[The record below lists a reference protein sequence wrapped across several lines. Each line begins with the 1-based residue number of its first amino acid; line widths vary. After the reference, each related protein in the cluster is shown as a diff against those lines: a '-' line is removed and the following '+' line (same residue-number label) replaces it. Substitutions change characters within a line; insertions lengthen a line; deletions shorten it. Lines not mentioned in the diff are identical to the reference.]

1 MEEIEKLYN
10 VLVDQGLFDKTL
22 DEFKVKFEESAYVDR
37 VYDAV
42 VDQGLFD
49 KTKEDFTEKYS
60 LKKKIKK
67 NNTAFNTK
75 DGLSEQSVNVIED
88 VTTLPTRTPQEIL
101 DDPNV
106 SDFEAQTYLGVEADK
121 AQRKRDKDR
130 PLDIIT
136 TATELQTYD
145 FDQLLPYEQV
155 KVEQLANKYKT
166 TPEEWLK
173 EVEAKRD
180 DIADDSFLKAVGN
193 TFQRGDKT
201 LGEYLVSIPG
211 TLYTAAA
218 TVTDPLFKAI
228 SGKESTPIEER
239 VKIINEK
246 LGVDTLLESLIKEQ
260 EYRGKKSEI
269 YKREN
274 EIEAGIVSNFRG
286 GNTAD
291 GFKQLAF
298 TLAESAPITLGIM
311 MSSLSGVG
319 LAKTATG
326 ATVAMTGGELRTQRE
341 ENPEQSDFETLT
353 KAVGLAAAEMVF
365 TTFTSGS
372 IGKVYKEIIFKEGVK
387 TGSQTFKK
395 GLVSMYESAL
405 KKYGPV
411 TSSLGEGIEEVA
423 TQVTQ
428 NAINGRPLYEGVP
441 DAFTA
446 GVAGGAAYG
455 SPIAIN
461 NGTALVN
468 EAVAKTKINNI
479 LKPSEFNNMS
489 TAFENPTI
497 GDLQFDL
504 SKVKRSDVILDKEL
518 KKRVASGEM
527 TEEQAKEIK
536 QNFFDTT
543 VIDVKLDATKLTGE
557 QKVQAANLLRE
568 RDGLK
573 KEVNKIDDASLT
585 SVQQKRISDIDSEL
599 TSLSKIS
606 ITESVVGDTASINVA
621 PLFDTTIETV
631 EQAVELRQGEK
642 YQQQMQTINDV
653 LGDFGVTGT
662 IEEAIGGYKNDAG
675 TEIIEISNVIRLG
688 EGTTREQADQIASM
702 LGALAPETQESTIAA
717 DYVGET
723 DATKNG
729 DEHLLN
735 VSDVQGT
742 LEALKESGITD
753 FTLNEQ
759 NNSLSLLNL
768 DEVTETKEFLKK
780 LGSLKRKLDAKG
792 IQFEV
797 TEARGINSRYITRGR
812 RQEILSSLKESSI
825 QQQLEGT
832 SLYQKVEQAIAR
844 ESETTTEET
853 IEDDTTTDEVVE
865 ETIEAPQDEV
875 QSLIETINDP
885 SAGIV
890 ETVATGREQG
900 FSDASIQKVLQGRG
914 FKVRDIKPV
923 LEEARTAL
931 EETMGVP
938 LPAAFANIPGGI
950 KVGQALFEEIKQ
962 ELNKFEI
969 KFSTDRKSVNEVV
982 TKGEIREKA
991 LELLRESQ
999 VYQNLETIE
1008 QQELALALDK
1018 SIGTRANRKVQQE
1031 IRGIRGEIKKY
1042 REGVKDLKKAQAQVS
1057 KFVREVLPNEKDIKK
1072 FINSINKV
1080 TSKQDLPAVAEKI
1093 IRDVQG
1099 IRERQR
1105 QKLIKDI
1112 QKLARAKAK
1121 IRKTRSNKSRG
1132 GDISAQG
1139 KQFFQ
1144 AVDKVLKTVLGGDL
1158 NAYDNMVRE
1167 LNFTTKKDKE
1177 GKTETVST
1185 VDRIND
1191 LTLKELAGD
1200 KLTQAESAFLD
1211 RMTAIELFADIEGK
1225 SLEEVQDLLND
1236 LKLARSQAIADLN
1249 RIREIKAARAKKVQ
1263 DEFNAEIK
1271 RNYPFLFDENGDLLE
1286 DSDLQQKALQTSI
1299 WKILDGKGVWKNL
1312 RQVYEKFQAFD
1323 APRIMKTIKS
1333 NMLNIGTM
1341 SRQLDGNVEGG
1352 AFYNNFYDKVNVAE
1366 EKSLQGKFA
1375 QFDKLD
1381 EIAGS
1386 IEGIDNYI
1394 QIQKLFKPKQIEIK
1408 LEGKKLNYK
1417 LSLDNLARIYALSL
1431 NEQQAA
1437 MLEKD
1442 GFNAKKIEE
1451 IKNILGKEIVEF
1463 VDKTV
1468 DYLSTENYEKVNDTY
1483 KSVNDINLPR
1493 IENYFPTRT
1502 VRETPIDETS
1512 VQNMMRGEFSNV
1524 FNAETAPLLQRTNVK
1539 GKVNINPNQTFLN
1552 TLTNHLETTERY
1564 VAYAP
1569 VVETLNTIIKTP
1581 SVIRLMKDVMG
1592 MQDFFKRSV
1601 DTSINPNYGI
1611 SQQLAK
1617 NSWLLTNF
1625 TGFALSFKAVQLAKQ
1640 ATSFVNAF
1648 EQYRYLNKTGSRSPL
1663 EFVSDLLGFAGDMM
1677 YVYLTLGKQMRETKE
1692 ISASFRDRY
1701 EKGMGGDLYGLE
1713 AGGRMGKKSKKQQQ
1727 YFIRKFK
1734 TGAAS
1739 PTVFGDLLGVMGYKA
1754 VYNRNI
1760 ANGMSQEEALKIFND
1775 YNATQQSRRGT
1786 DKIELQRSNNA
1797 LMRVFTMFLSTT
1809 FLQVNKT
1816 AQGMGG
1822 IMKDIAQIKRP
1833 KAKDLRAVSTNLFVA
1848 NAMFTFTA
1856 NFGKWAFGDEDDVSE
1871 VWRRV
1876 FMSPLNLIYS
1886 VPLLGGAAE
1895 AALNWTI
1902 LGERRP
1908 SRTIINPYDE
1918 VFRRMVKQLD
1928 DTETL
1933 QEKAEAVLRPLLEI
1947 TAGAPADPFIGLFNS
1962 FKGFEFKAD
1971 DVYDAL
1977 GVSPYYRPEEKASG
1991 GLDIPSS
1998 GGTRFTNPAL
2008 KKAKQRLREPLQKFR
2023 KKIRDRLKRN

>member
-1 MEEIEKLYN
+1 MEQLEKLYN
-10 VLVDQGLFDKTL
+10 LYLESDLISDAVSLEQFKNSNREQQAGLYELGTQAGLFGTTT
-22 DEFKVKFEESAYVDR
+22 FSQFGSAFV
-37 VYDAV
+37 
-42 VDQGLFD
+42 
-49 KTKEDFTEKYS
+49 
-60 LKKKIKK
+60 KKKPIPEPA
-67 NNTAFNTK
+67 TGSPSG
-75 DGLSEQSVNVIED
+75 DGLSGQSLNVIED
-88 VTTLPTRTPQEIL
+88 ITTLPTRTPQEIL

-121 AQRKRDKDR
+121 AQRKRDKER

-136 TATELQTYD
+136 TAAELQTYD

-173 EVEAKRD
+173 EVETKRD
-180 DIADDSFLKAVGN
+180 DVADDSFLKAIGN

-228 SGKESTPIEER
+228 SGKESTPIEDR

-298 TLAESAPITLGIM
+298 TLAESAPVTLGIM

-319 LAKTATG
+319 LAKTAAG
-326 ATVAMTGGELRTQRE
+326 ATVAMTGGELRGQRE
-341 ENPEQSDFETLT
+341 ENPEQSDFKTLT

-372 IGKVYKEIIFKEGVK
+372 LGKVYKEIIFKEGVK
-387 TGSQTFKK
+387 AGSQTFKK

-446 GVAGGAAYG
+446 GFAGGAAYG

-461 NGTALVN
+461 NGRALVN
-468 EAVAKTKINNI
+468 EAVAQTKINNI

-568 RDGLK
+568 RDGLQQ
-573 KEVNKIDDASLT
+573 EVNKIDDVSLT
-585 SVQQKRISDIDSEL
+585 SVQQERISEIDSEL

-606 ITESVVGDTASINVA
+606 VTESVAGDTPSINVA

-631 EQAVELRQGEK
+631 EQAAELRQGEK

-653 LGDFGVTGT
+653 LVDFGVTGT
-662 IEEAIGGYKNDAG
+662 IEEAIGGYKNDSG
-675 TEIIEISNVIRLG
+675 TEIVEISNVIKLG

-717 DYVGET
+717 DYV
-723 DATKNG
+723 DQNDSTKNG
-729 DEHLLN
+729 EEYLLN
-735 VSDVQGT
+735 VSDIQGT
-742 LEALKESGITD
+742 LSALKEVGITD

-768 DEVTETKEFLKK
+768 DFMDSEVFQDKLNNLLDILDEKQIKFSTE
-780 LGSLKRKLDAKG
+780 DA
-792 IQFEV
+792 
-797 TEARGINSRYITRGR
+797 RSINSRYINVKTRG
-812 RQEILSSLKESSI
+812 EILRTLQGRSI
-825 QQQLEGT
+825 EQQLEGT

-844 ESETTTEET
+844 DSETTTEET
-853 IEDDTTTDEVVE
+853 IEDNTTADEVVE

-923 LEEARTAL
+923 LQEARTAL

-969 KFSTDRKSVNEVV
+969 KFDTDRKSVNEVV

-1031 IRGIRGEIKKY
+1031 IRGIREEIKKY
-1042 REGVKDLKKAQAQVS
+1042 KEGVKDLKKAQAQVS

-1099 IRERQR
+1099 IREKQR

-1144 AVDKVLKTVLGGDL
+1144 EVNKVLKTVLGGDID
-1158 NAYDNMVRE
+1158 AYDNMMRE
-1167 LNFTTKKDKE
+1167 LND
-1177 GKTETVST
+1177 
-1185 VDRIND
+1185 VDRINE
-1191 LTLKELAGD
+1191 LTRKEIAGE
-1200 KLTQAESAFLD
+1200 KLLQSESAFLD
-1211 RMTAIELFADIEGK
+1211 RVTAIELFSDIESK

-1271 RNYPFLFDENGDLLE
+1271 QNYPFLFDEQGNLLS
-1286 DSDLQQKALQTSI
+1286 DTDLQQKALQTSI
-1299 WKILDGKGVWKNL
+1299 WNTLDGRGVWKNL
-1312 RQVYEKFQAFD
+1312 TEVYQKFQAFD
-1323 APRIMKTIKS
+1323 APKIMSTIKS

-1341 SRQLDGNVEGG
+1341 SRQLDGNVEGV
-1352 AFYNNFYDKVNVAE
+1352 FYKNFYDNVNVAE
-1366 EKSLQGKFA
+1366 EQSLRGKFN
-1375 QFDKLD
+1375 QFDKLN
-1381 EIAGS
+1381 EIAAS
-1386 IEGIDNYI
+1386 IEGVDNYT
-1394 QIQKLFKPKQIEIK
+1394 QIQKLFTPEQLEIK
-1408 LEGKKLNYK
+1408 VNGKTFK
-1417 LSLDNLARIYALSL
+1417 LSKDNLARIYALSL
-1431 NEQQAA
+1431 NDQQAA

-1442 GFNAKKIEE
+1442 GFDATKIDE
-1451 IKNILGKEIVEF
+1451 IKDILGKEIVEF

-1468 DYLSTENYEKVNDTY
+1468 DYLSTDNYEKVNDTY
-1483 KSVNDINLPR
+1483 RAVNDINLPR
-1493 IENYFPTRT
+1493 IDNYFPTRT
-1502 VRETPIDETS
+1502 VRETPIDETA
-1512 VQNMMRGEFSNV
+1512 VQNMTRGEFSNI

-1581 SVIRLMKDVMG
+1581 SVIRLMKDTMG
-1592 MQDFFKRSV
+1592 LSDFFKRSV

-1625 TGFALSFKAVQLAKQ
+1625 TGFALSFKAVQLVKQ
-1640 ATSFVNAF
+1640 ASSFVNAF
-1648 EQYRYLNKTGSRSPL
+1648 EQYRYLNKTGARSPL
-1663 EFVSDLLGFAGDMM
+1663 EFVSDLIGFAGDMM
-1677 YVYLTLGKQMRETKE
+1677 YVYLTLPKQMVETKQ
-1692 ISASFRDRY
+1692 ISASFRDRF
-1701 EKGMGGDLYGLE
+1701 EKGLGGDLYGLE
-1713 AGGRMGKKSKKQQQ
+1713 AGGRLGRESKKRGQRI
-1727 YFIRKFK
+1727 IRV
-1734 TGAAS
+1734 GRAAAAS
-1739 PTVFGDLLGVMGYKA
+1739 PTVVGDLLGVMGYKA

-1775 YNATQQSRRGT
+1775 YNATQQSRRGA
-1786 DKIELQRSNNA
+1786 DKIELQRSNNG

-1822 IMKDIAQIKRP
+1822 IMKSLGQGKRP

-1856 NFGKWAFGDEDDVSE
+1856 NLGKYAFGDDDDKAE

-1895 AALNWTI
+1895 AALNWTV

-1918 VFRRMVKQLD
+1918 TFGRIVKQLK
-1928 DTETL
+1928 DTDTL
-1933 QEKAEAVLRPLLEI
+1933 EEKAVAVLRPILEI
-1947 TAGAPADPFIGLFNS
+1947 TAGAPADPFIGLYNS

-1977 GVSPYYRPEEKASG
+1977 GVSPYYRPEEKTSG

-2008 KKAKQRLREPLQKFR
+2008 KKAKQKLREPLRKFR
-2023 KKIRDRLKRN
+2023 KEIRDRLKRN